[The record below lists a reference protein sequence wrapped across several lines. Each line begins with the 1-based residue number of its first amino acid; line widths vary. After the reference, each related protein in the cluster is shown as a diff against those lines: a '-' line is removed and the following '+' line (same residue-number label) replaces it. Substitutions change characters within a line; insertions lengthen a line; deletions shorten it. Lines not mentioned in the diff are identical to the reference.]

1 MNCDWLPYNIIVRL
15 ISKSLRDRLLNLNL
29 FKCQARLKTRPK
41 SVLRPPHPST
51 NVYPLLPGQM
61 DLPTTVEEFICF
73 LDGAS
78 VEPYGN
84 QGPTFIGNLK
94 STIEIALFEALN
106 DAPRGEEL
114 KIPIKIFRFLRQ
126 QVFRKLQIPHQRTLA
141 SELDLLSANI
151 RVIQAACGEWV
162 HGFIQ
167 TRLSFSSEE
176 TPNLTSES
184 QWWSL
189 LQDLL
194 RDCDKGEAP
203 TQINDIR
210 ITEISHELLS
220 CMRLYLDDLKYEE
233 MARQA
238 VKSLTLASVR
248 GMGFQD
254 GIDSGIF
261 QLQDWQKAWEQPFR
275 GRALCALETKLQLNA
290 HAIMNDEKKARMSR
304 IVPVVQASGTGKSR
318 LSEEYGVFSFLC

>member
-1 MNCDWLPYNIIVRL
+1 
-15 ISKSLRDRLLNLNL
+15 
-29 FKCQARLKTRPK
+29 
-41 SVLRPPHPST
+41 
-51 NVYPLLPGQM
+51 M
-61 DLPTTVEEFICF
+61 DLPTTVEGFICF

-84 QGPTFIGNLK
+84 KGPTFIGNLK
-94 STIEIALFEALN
+94 STIQIALFEALN
-106 DAPRGEEL
+106 NAPRGEEL
-114 KIPIKIFRFLRQ
+114 KIPINIFRFLRHD
-126 QVFRKLQIPHQRTLA
+126 VFRKLQIPLQRTLA

-151 RVIQAACGEWV
+151 GVIQAVCGEWV
-162 HGFIQ
+162 HGFIN
-167 TRLSFSSEE
+167 THLTFPSED
-176 TPNLTSES
+176 TPNLISES
-184 QWWSL
+184 QCWNL
-189 LQDLL
+189 VKDLL
-194 RDCDKGEAP
+194 RDCDKGEVP

-220 CMRLYLDDLKYEE
+220 CMRQYLEDLKDEE

-238 VKSLTLASVR
+238 GKSLTLASVR

-290 HAIMNDEKKARMSR
+290 HAIMDDEKKARMSR

-318 LSEEYGVFSFLC
+318 LSEEYGVFSFFC